1 MKKSR
6 RITLLFVLFSVLYVF
21 VFIYSIHAQR
31 SAFKQSKAEI
41 LVSAGY
47 SPTSNV
53 IVWRESGKYYV
64 NGQYCTDRT
73 ITSAIDSLIQKN
85 EDYEMLQV
93 ILISFGLLCL
103 LLFGTM
109 YNQVVE
115 MEESNESLKLQFL
128 SQENELNSIAEN
140 SILLFEQEAI
150 RKKRAE
156 VEIYDYATDKAHPL
170 DHFFLESDGSEE
182 NKSDETESDENRS
195 EEPESESE

>member
-53 IVWRESGKYYV
+53 IVWRENGRYYV
-64 NGQYCTDRT
+64 NGQYCTDHD

-109 YNQVVE
+109 YNQVKEVE
-115 MEESNESLKLQFL
+115 ECNESLKLQVL
-128 SQENELNSIAEN
+128 TQEEELNSITE
-140 SILLFEQEAI
+140 SSMLFFEQEAI
-150 RKKRAE
+150 RKKRAT
-156 VEIYDYATDKAHPL
+156 VDIYDYAADRAHPL
-170 DHFFLESDGSEE
+170 SGENSGENESEDSSSEDNKSEE
-182 NKSDETESDENRS
+182 AEES
-195 EEPESESE
+195 EE

>member
-53 IVWRESGKYYV
+53 IVWRESGRYYV
-64 NGQYCTDRT
+64 NGQYCTDHD

-109 YNQVVE
+109 YNQVKEVE
-115 MEESNESLKLQFL
+115 ECNESLKLQVL
-128 SQENELNSIAEN
+128 TQEEELNSITE
-140 SILLFEQEAI
+140 SSMLFFEQEAI
-150 RKKRAE
+150 RKKRAT
-156 VEIYDYATDKAHPL
+156 VDIYDYAADRAHPL
-170 DHFFLESDGSEE
+170 SGESSGENESEDFSSEDNKSEE
-182 NKSDETESDENRS
+182 AEES
-195 EEPESESE
+195 EE